1 MANHVYYNIDLSL
14 DAGQS
19 ALVEKLGESCKTKN
33 GEMEWISYE
42 VHTLP
47 IYPVPLM
54 RTIGIIGVVSK

>member
-33 GEMEWISYE
+33 GEMQWVSYE
-42 VHTLP
+42 VQELP
-47 IYPVPLM
+47 IYPVPYDE
-54 RTIGIIGVVSK
+54 